1 MRYRHVLR
9 RLARTPGFTAIT
21 IVTLALGIGANSA
34 IFSVIEGVLLKPL
47 PYPHAEQLI
56 GLWHTA
62 PAIHFETLNM
72 GPWLYFTYREQN
84 HTMQDVGLWDSSQ
97 DGVTGNARS
106 GTGGQPAG
114 HGRHSA
120 AARRSADPGPRFS
133 RPETSQE
140 KSPDTVLLTFDY
152 WQSHF
157 SGNPSAVG
165 QNMIVND
172 RPRQVIG
179 VLPKGFRFLDINCP
193 FVRPLKFD
201 RAALRL
207 GNFSYQGIARLKPG
221 ITMQQA
227 SADVA
232 RMIPLSFTMFPPP
245 AGYSLSMFMQA
256 GLAPKLQPLMHDVV
270 GDIGATLW
278 ILMGTIGIVLLIA
291 CANVANLLLVRADG
305 RQQELAVRAALGAS
319 WGRSRAN

>member
-84 HTMQDVGLWDSSQ
+84 HTMQDVGLWESSQ
-97 DGVTGNARS
+97 DGVTGHGDPEQVDS
-106 GTGGQPAG
+106 LLVTDGTLPLLGVQPIL
-114 HGRHSA
+114 GR
-120 AARRSADPGPRFS
+120 GFTPRDV
-133 RPETSQE
+133 EE
-140 KSPDTVLLTFDY
+140 KSPDTMLLTFDY

-179 VLPKGFRFLDINCP
+179 VLPKGFRFLDINCS

-207 GNFSYQGIARLKPG
+207 GNFSYQGVARLKPG

-245 AGYSLSMFMQA
+245 PA
-256 GLAPKLQPLMHDVV
+256 
-270 GDIGATLW
+270 
-278 ILMGTIGIVLLIA
+278 IA
-291 CANVANLLLVRADG
+291 
-305 RQQELAVRAALGAS
+305 
-319 WGRSRAN
+319 